1 MREMTD
7 VEKKEYDELVANM
20 EQMKLRL
27 EELSNGPT
35 TYGYARVSTYK
46 QATHG
51 NSLEEQKSQ
60 LMAAGAKTV
69 YVDVFTGKKMERPKL
84 QELVKKL
91 KEGDTLIVTKLD
103 RLGRTVSQASELITT
118 LLDTGVTINVLNLGI
133 LSNNSVSTL
142 MRNILLCF
150 AQYERDMIVERTQ
163 EGRSIAR
170 QKPGYREGR
179 PKKYSNAQI
188 DHAID
193 LLSDHSYTQVVDMTG
208 ISRATLAREKRRR
221 VAEGKKS

>member
-7 VEKKEYDELVANM
+7 LEKKEYDELVANM
-20 EQMKLRL
+20 EQMRLRL

-35 TYGYARVSTYK
+35 MYGYARVSTYK
-46 QATHG
+46 QAAHG

-91 KEGDTLIVTKLD
+91 KEGDTLVVTKLD

-179 PKKYSNAQI
+179 PKKYSSAQI